1 MQYHKVERGIIPMK
15 NSDMKVIAIIL
26 SIALFFTIVTSNA
39 VSIASVVFLAK
50 GQTATEGTVG
60 ENTDNTVTPDA
71 NNNASTNN
79 NASNNSTVTP
89 ETTAPAADS
98 NANTNTDANANANTN
113 TDANANNNADA
124 NKPAGDANKP
134 ATDAN
139 KPADNAGATSGI
151 DKEALAMF
159 QKAAKDINTKGV
171 AGYSYKSWQAIESIN
186 VGGNDKLKGLIESFL
201 TKEEDAETKVQEKGS
216 EDAMRRMP
224 ISNCSESTIASV
236 TKKAS
241 GSNVVVT
248 IVMKDVTNPA
258 KTDTDGLNVMSRDF
272 LYMEDV
278 HNTVKTDSA
287 VKLLVKS
294 LDKGEITYDDY
305 TITATMTKDGKFV
318 EITHRCAAK
327 LIADAKLIVGSIQGD
342 GVLVFNVRYWD
353 FKY

>member
-1 MQYHKVERGIIPMK
+1 MK

-50 GQTATEGTVG
+50 GQTAAEGTVG
-60 ENTDNTVTPDA
+60 GDASTNTDANA
-71 NNNASTNN
+71 NNNANTNTN
-79 NASNNSTVTP
+79 TNTNTNSTVTP

-98 NANTNTDANANANTN
+98 NANADANANANA
-113 TDANANNNADA
+113 DANANANADA
-124 NKPAGDANKP
+124 NKPAD
-134 ATDAN
+134 DAN
-139 KPADNAGATSGI
+139 KPADNANKPADNAPAAKI

-159 QKAAKDINTKGV
+159 QKAAKEINTKGV

-186 VGGNDKLKGLIESFL
+186 VGGNDSLKGLIEGFL
-201 TKEEDAETKVQEKGS
+201 TKEEDAETKVQAKGS

-224 ISNCSESTIASV
+224 LSNCSESTVESV

-241 GSNVVVT
+241 GSNVVIT

-318 EITHRCAAK
+318 DITHRCAAK
-327 LIADAKLIVGSIQGD
+327 LEANAKLIVGSIQGD
-342 GVLVFNVRYWD
+342 GVLVFNVKYWD

>member
-50 GQTATEGTVG
+50 GQTATEGTVDASG
-60 ENTDNTVTPDA
+60 DATNTDANA
-71 NNNASTNN
+71 NNNANTNS

-98 NANTNTDANANANTN
+98 NANAETTAPAANNGSANAETTAP
-113 TDANANNNADA
+113 AGNADA
-124 NKPAGDANKP
+124 NKPADNKP
-134 ATDAN
+134 AS
-139 KPADNAGATSGI
+139 KI

-186 VGGNDKLKGLIESFL
+186 VGGNDSLKGLIEGFL
-201 TKEEDAETKVQEKGS
+201 TKEEDAETKIQEKGT

-224 ISNCSESTIASV
+224 ISNCSESTIESV
-236 TKKAS
+236 TKTAS

-258 KTDTDGLNVMSRDF
+258 KTDTDGLNLMSRDF

-278 HNTVKTDSA
+278 HETVKTNTA

-318 EITHRCAAK
+318 EITHKCSAK
-327 LIADAKLIVGSIQGD
+327 LIADAKLIAGSIQGD
-342 GVLVFNVRYWD
+342 GVLVFNVKYWD

>member
-1 MQYHKVERGIIPMK
+1 MK

-26 SIALFFTIVTSNA
+26 SIALFLTIVTSNA

-50 GQTATEGTVG
+50 DAATAQEGTVDASG
-60 ENTDNTVTPDA
+60 DNTVTPDA
-71 NNNASTNN
+71 NNNANTNTN
-79 NASNNSTVTP
+79 TNTNTNSTVTP
-89 ETTAPAADS
+89 ETTAPAADG
-98 NANTNTDANANANTN
+98 NTNTDANANANTN
-113 TDANANNNADA
+113 TDANANANNNADA
-124 NKPAGDANKP
+124 NAN
-134 ATDAN
+134 ANNNADAN
-139 KPADNAGATSGI
+139 KPADNAGAKI

-171 AGYSYKSWQAIESIN
+171 AGYSYKSWQAIERIN
-186 VGGNDKLKGLIESFL
+186 VGGNDKLKGLIEGFL

-224 ISNCSESTIASV
+224 ISNCSESTIESV
-236 TKKAS
+236 TKTAS

-258 KTDTDGLNVMSRDF
+258 KTDTDGLNLMSRDF

-278 HNTVKTDSA
+278 HETVKTDSA

-294 LDKGEITYDDY
+294 LDKGEITYKGY

-318 EITHRCAAK
+318 EITHKCAAE

>member
-50 GQTATEGTVG
+50 GQTATEGTVDASG
-60 ENTDNTVTPDA
+60 DSTVTPDA
-71 NNNASTNN
+71 NNNANTNTN
-79 NASNNSTVTP
+79 TNTNTNSTVTP

-98 NANTNTDANANANTN
+98 NANANTNTNTDANANANTN
-113 TDANANNNADA
+113 TNTNNDANANA
-124 NKPAGDANKP
+124 PAAPVAK
-134 ATDAN
+134 
-139 KPADNAGATSGI
+139 I

-171 AGYSYKSWQAIESIN
+171 AGYSYKSWQAIERIN
-186 VGGNDKLKGLIESFL
+186 LGGNDDLKGLIEGFL
-201 TKEEDAETKVQEKGS
+201 TKEADAETKVQAKGS

-224 ISNCSESTIASV
+224 ISNCSESTIESV

-241 GSNVVVT
+241 GSNVVIT
-248 IVMKDVTNPA
+248 IVMKDVVNPA
-258 KTDTDGLNVMSRDF
+258 KTDTDGLNLMSRDF

-278 HNTVKTDSA
+278 KDTIQNDSA
-287 VKLLVKS
+287 VKLLVWG
-294 LDKGEITYDDY
+294 LDKGEINYKAY

-318 EITHRCAAK
+318 EITHKCSAELAADVK
-327 LIADAKLIVGSIQGD
+327 LALNIPLSGD
-342 GVLVFNVRYWD
+342 GVLQFNVKYWD

>member
-1 MQYHKVERGIIPMK
+1 MK

-50 GQTATEGTVG
+50 GQTATEGNVG

-71 NNNASTNN
+71 NNNATNN
-79 NASNNSTVTP
+79 NATV
-89 ETTAPAADS
+89 ETTAPAANS
-98 NANTNTDANANANTN
+98 GSTVETTAPAANSGSTNTETTAPA
-113 TDANANNNADA
+113 ANNDQPAA
-124 NKPAGDANKP
+124 PAGK
-134 ATDAN
+134 
-139 KPADNAGATSGI
+139 I

-171 AGYSYKSWQAIESIN
+171 AGYSYKSWQAIETIN

-224 ISNCSESTIASV
+224 ISNCSESTIESV

-258 KTDTDGLNVMSRDF
+258 KTDTDGLNLMSRDF

-278 HNTVKTDSA
+278 HNTVKTDST

-327 LIADAKLIVGSIQGD
+327 LVADAKLIVGSIQGD

>member
-1 MQYHKVERGIIPMK
+1 MK

-26 SIALFFTIVTSNA
+26 SIALFLTIVTSNA

-60 ENTDNTVTPDA
+60 NDGATNNDANANADANANTDNGASSGSDNAATV
-71 NNNASTNN
+71 
-79 NASNNSTVTP
+79 
-89 ETTAPAADS
+89 ETTAPAAGETQ
-98 NANTNTDANANANTN
+98 A
-113 TDANANNNADA
+113 
-124 NKPAGDANKP
+124 PAAGETQAP
-134 ATDAN
+134 AAGETQA
-139 KPADNAGATSGI
+139 PAASASKI

-159 QKAAKDINTKGV
+159 QKAAKEINTKGV

-186 VGGNDKLKGLIESFL
+186 VGGNDKLKGLIEGFL
-201 TKEEDAETKVQEKGS
+201 TKEEDAETKVQAKGS

-224 ISNCSESTIASV
+224 ISNCSESTIESV
-236 TKKAS
+236 SKKAS
-241 GSNVVVT
+241 GSNVVIT

-258 KTDTDGLNVMSRDF
+258 KTDTDGLNLMSRDF

-278 HNTVKTDSA
+278 HETVKTDST

-318 EITHRCAAK
+318 EITHKCSAK

-342 GVLVFNVRYWD
+342 GVLQFNVKYWD

>member
-1 MQYHKVERGIIPMK
+1 MK

-26 SIALFFTIVTSNA
+26 SIALFLTIVTSNA

-60 ENTDNTVTPDA
+60 DTGATNNDA
-71 NNNASTNN
+71 NA
-79 NASNNSTVTP
+79 
-89 ETTAPAADS
+89 
-98 NANTNTDANANANTN
+98 DANANANTGSDSSA
-113 TDANANNNADA
+113 TVETTA
-124 NKPAGDANKP
+124 PAAGETQAPVAGETQAP
-134 ATDAN
+134 AAGETQA
-139 KPADNAGATSGI
+139 PAAGETQAPAAGETQAPAATAKI

-159 QKAAKDINTKGV
+159 QKAAKEINTKGS

-186 VGGNDKLKGLIESFL
+186 VGGNDSLKGLIEGFL
-201 TKEEDAETKVQEKGS
+201 TKEEDAETKVQAKGS

-224 ISNCSESTIASV
+224 ISNCSESTIESV

-241 GSNVVVT
+241 GSNVVIT

-258 KTDTDGLNVMSRDF
+258 KTDTDGLNLMSRDF

-278 HNTVKTDSA
+278 HETVKTDSA

-327 LIADAKLIVGSIQGD
+327 LVANAKLIVGSIQGD
-342 GVLVFNVRYWD
+342 GVLVFNVKYWD

>member
-60 ENTDNTVTPDA
+60 ENGDVATTDDA
-71 NNNASTNN
+71 NANANAANTNTNSGSTGT
-79 NASNNSTVTP
+79 ATV
-89 ETTAPAADS
+89 ETTAPAANSGSTADTTAPA
-98 NANTNTDANANANTN
+98 ANSGSTADTTAAAADNGSAA
-113 TDANANNNADA
+113 ADA
-124 NKPAGDANKP
+124 PAD
-134 ATDAN
+134 TN
-139 KPADNAGATSGI
+139 KPADNSSASGV

-159 QKAAKDINTKGV
+159 QKAAKEINTKGV

-186 VGGNDKLKGLIESFL
+186 VGGNASLKSLIEGFL

-224 ISNCSESTIASV
+224 ASNCSEGTVASA
-236 TKKAS
+236 TKKTS
-241 GSNVVVT
+241 GSNVIVT
-248 IVMKDVTNPA
+248 IVMKDVTNPTKA
-258 KTDTDGLNVMSRDF
+258 DTDGLNVMSRDF

-278 HNTVKTDSA
+278 HETVKTNTA

-305 TITATMTKDGKFV
+305 TITATMTQDGKFV
-318 EITHRCAAK
+318 EITHKCSAK
-327 LIADAKLIVGSIQGD
+327 LVADAKLIAGSIQGD
-342 GVLVFNVRYWD
+342 GVLQFNVKYWD

>member
-1 MQYHKVERGIIPMK
+1 MK

-50 GQTATEGTVG
+50 GQTATEGTVDAG
-60 ENTDNTVTPDA
+60 TATTPDA
-71 NNNASTNN
+71 GTATTPSGST
-79 NASNNSTVTP
+79 ATTPSGSTATTPSGSTSTTP
-89 ETTAPAADS
+89 EATQ
-98 NANTNTDANANANTN
+98 
-113 TDANANNNADA
+113 
-124 NKPAGDANKP
+124 PAGNAGSS
-134 ATDAN
+134 ATPDAN
-139 KPADNAGATSGI
+139 KPADNAGNADANKPADKAPASKI
-151 DKEALAMF
+151 DKEGLAMF

-171 AGYSYKSWQAIESIN
+171 AGYSYKSWQAIERIN

-224 ISNCSESTIASV
+224 ISNCSESTIESV
-236 TKKAS
+236 TKTAS

-258 KTDTDGLNVMSRDF
+258 KTDTDGLNLMSRDF

-278 HNTVKTDSA
+278 HETVKTDSA

-294 LDKGEITYDDY
+294 LDKGEITYKGY

-318 EITHRCAAK
+318 EITHKCAAE
-327 LIADAKLIVGSIQGD
+327 LVADAKLIVGSIQGD

>member
-1 MQYHKVERGIIPMK
+1 MK

-26 SIALFFTIVTSNA
+26 SIALFLTIVTSNA

-60 ENTDNTVTPDA
+60 DTGA
-71 NNNASTNN
+71 TNN
-79 NASNNSTVTP
+79 DA
-89 ETTAPAADS
+89 
-98 NANTNTDANANANTN
+98 NTDANANANTGSDSSA
-113 TDANANNNADA
+113 TVETTA
-124 NKPAGDANKP
+124 PAAGETQAPVAGETQAP
-134 ATDAN
+134 AAGETQA
-139 KPADNAGATSGI
+139 PAASAGKI

-159 QKAAKDINTKGV
+159 QKAAKEINTKGS

-186 VGGNDKLKGLIESFL
+186 VGGNDSLKGLIEGFL
-201 TKEEDAETKVQEKGS
+201 TKEEDAETKVQAKGS

-224 ISNCSESTIASV
+224 ISNCSESTIESV

-241 GSNVVVT
+241 GSNVVIT

-258 KTDTDGLNVMSRDF
+258 KTDTDGLNLMSRDF

-278 HNTVKTDSA
+278 HETVKTDSA

-327 LIADAKLIVGSIQGD
+327 LVANAKLIVGSIQGD
-342 GVLVFNVRYWD
+342 GVLVFNVKYWD